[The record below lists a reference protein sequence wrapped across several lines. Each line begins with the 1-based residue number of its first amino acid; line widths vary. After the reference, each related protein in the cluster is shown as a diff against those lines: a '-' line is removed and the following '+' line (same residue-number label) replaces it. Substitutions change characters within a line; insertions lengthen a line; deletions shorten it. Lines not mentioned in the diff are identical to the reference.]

1 MFKKVVLA
9 TTLFTLAIPSLSFA
23 MGECR
28 NDRKKFC
35 PDAGL
40 DEDKIKACLKE
51 NYKSLSAPCKQMINQ
66 KIEEKVEKKM
76 NSESK

>member
-9 TTLFTLAIPSLSFA
+9 AALFSLALPSLGHA

-28 NDRKKFC
+28 DDRKKFC

-40 DEDKIKACLKE
+40 NEDKIKECLKT
-51 NYKSLSAPCKQMINQ
+51 NYRSLSQPCKDMIDK
-66 KIEEKVEKKM
+66 KIEEKVEKKL
-76 NSESK
+76 ESQSK